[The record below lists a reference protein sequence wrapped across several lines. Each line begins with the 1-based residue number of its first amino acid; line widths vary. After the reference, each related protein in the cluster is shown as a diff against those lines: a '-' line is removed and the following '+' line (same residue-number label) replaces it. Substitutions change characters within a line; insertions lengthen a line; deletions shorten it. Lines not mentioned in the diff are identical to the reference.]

1 MLKKK
6 ERFQRIEKLHFDIDA
21 EELEIE
27 LMDLETQVD
36 VITVLANLTDVYRYI
51 LVAKYI
57 ENKGIDEI
65 SLETVAQ
72 NSKES
77 QPENKIVV
85 GLSVIWIAFA
95 FLIFSEFRTSIY
107 MLDLIKSTIGLS
119 LVLIPVSSII
129 LIILKFRVYEKNMV

>member
-1 MLKKK
+1 MNNKMIYTEKN
-6 ERFQRIEKLHFDIDA
+6 IEKLLNSSFNKKHQLDKQLKDDTLQL
-21 EELEIE
+21 LE
-27 LMDLETQVD
+27 Q
-36 VITVLANLTDVYRYI
+36 
-51 LVAKYI
+51 K
-57 ENKGIDEI
+57 
-65 SLETVAQ
+65 VAQ

-107 MLDLIKSTIGLS
+107 MLDLIKSAIGLS

-129 LIILKFRVYEKNMV
+129 LIILKWRVYEKTVV